1 MKSAWALGLSWTGLS
16 KSQNYSKET
25 GSVFSS
31 YSTAVDQIISSDIG
45 KLTSAKEKK
54 QTRTQNCNKHFEKV
68 PALKENCR
76 TEKHSIIMS
85 I

>member
-45 KLTSAKEKK
+45 KLTSAKEK
-54 QTRTQNCNKHFEKV
+54 NKLGHKTV
-68 PALKENCR
+68 ISTLK
-76 TEKHSIIMS
+76 KYLHSKKIAGQKS
-85 I
+85 TAS